1 MEDENVSPLTPDER
15 ALYVE
20 NVRDAIRIVE
30 GYPGEPDFMVP
41 LLRGLNGLA
50 DKLEAEPEPTW
61 RQQDGGEVG
70 DEPLRFT
77 IRWDHV
83 THSYRVSVPNLSGSL
98 QVVPADAYD
107 DMRRERDEARE
118 ALRELRD
125 AAVLAREKSWM
136 DDALN
141 RRFREAINNAAVPLR
156 DRGHRPGRPARR
168 ARSHGGRAPRRVG
181 GPLPAPGQPVPRTRA
196 GAVDDVAARV
206 GRGAALRGL
215 DAARRRRPRRP
226 ALPHLD
232 PRGLDRATTCK
243 VAVHELDHWDGAV
256 DNEPGQPVMASTGVL
271 QYAARGAHVDG
282 WPYAPCEVPR

>member
-141 RRFREAINNAAVPLR
+141 RRFREAINNAAVPLEGVER
-156 DRGHRPGRPARR
+156 THTLVPNEAAEWASEIAEELADEHGQHDNPDSPLMRMSR
-168 ARSHGGRAPRRVG
+168 AF
-181 GPLPAPGQPVPRTRA
+181 
-196 GAVDDVAARV
+196 AA
-206 GRGAALRGL
+206 
-215 DAARRRRPRRP
+215 
-226 ALPHLD
+226 
-232 PRGLDRATTCK
+232 
-243 VAVHELDHWDGAV
+243 
-256 DNEPGQPVMASTGVL
+256 S
-271 QYAARGAHVDG
+271 ARGERVE
-282 WPYAPCEVPR
+282 WPS